1 MSLVQRPAV
10 MAGAGGLP
18 AAFVHLGEAG
28 GHQQKHRHP
37 LKPAPASRIEGRHVV
52 LPGQATVPACCSTC
66 DEGSLTMAAMLD
78 DVAILL
84 VTHG

>member
-28 GHQQKHRHP
+28 GQDR
-37 LKPAPASRIEGRHVV
+37 ASRDKLLEAAVQHPADQRGVARDVHRRA
-52 LPGQATVPACCSTC
+52 PGIS
-66 DEGSLTMAAMLD
+66 GK
-78 DVAILL
+78 
-84 VTHG
+84 